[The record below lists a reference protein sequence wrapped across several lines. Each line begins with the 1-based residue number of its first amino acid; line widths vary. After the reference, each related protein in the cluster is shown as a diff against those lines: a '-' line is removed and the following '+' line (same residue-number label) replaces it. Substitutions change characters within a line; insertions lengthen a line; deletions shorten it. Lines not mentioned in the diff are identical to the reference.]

1 MSSFL
6 FLTFCLYVFCC
17 SGLHFSA
24 FILLGLSFGGFLQ
37 LLLQISTRALHGFH
51 RACLGLWWCRFL
63 TLSSNRPRI
72 AAQGRVWFF
81 LPRTSLPLPLKGEG
95 RDFAHLWG
103 FGFSLAV
110 ACGNCW
116 SQTAHTASTGPVWGF
131 PGVVPL
137 PSLQNRTQG
146 LTGPRLVLTAVS
158 WCASFAA
165 ALLAGAPGG
174 NLPPR
179 GWAGSCKAASRFSQ
193 CRPKS
198 IRWWAAFR

>member
-6 FLTFCLYVFCC
+6 FLTFCVYVFCC

-51 RACLGLWWCRFL
+51 RARLGLWWCRFL

-95 RDFAHLWG
+95 RDFVHLWS

-116 SQTAHTASTGPVWGF
+116 SQLAQQGQSRALLMSLPYPASKTAHRATPGRVWF
-131 PGVVPL
+131 Y
-137 PSLQNRTQG
+137 
-146 LTGPRLVLTAVS
+146 RLFLVRFFCGSPTS
-158 WCASFAA
+158 WH
-165 ALLAGAPGG
+165 
-174 NLPPR
+174 
-179 GWAGSCKAASRFSQ
+179 SR
-193 CRPKS
+193 
-198 IRWWAAFR
+198 W